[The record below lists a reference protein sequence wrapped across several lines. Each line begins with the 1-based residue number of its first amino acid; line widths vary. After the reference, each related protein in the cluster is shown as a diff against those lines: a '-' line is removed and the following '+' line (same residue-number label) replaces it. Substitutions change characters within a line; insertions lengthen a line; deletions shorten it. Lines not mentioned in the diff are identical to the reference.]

1 MNWQGSEIQKFHS
14 FDLCFTHGLKEN
26 KMKSSF
32 RTFSLIV
39 IVAMLLAAC
48 SPAAATQAPA
58 PTQPPAATQP
68 LAATEPPAATQPP
81 EATAAPTEAP
91 TATSA
96 PTAAPVTMTYLVDD
110 SQNSQDTTKALVAAY
125 EALHP
130 NVTIN
135 IESRPG
141 GTDGDNIVKTR
152 LSTGDMD
159 DLFFY
164 NSGSLLQ
171 ALHPTDTLV
180 DISKEPFMA
189 NVVESFLPTV
199 SQGGQVFGVPTGT
212 ALGGG
217 ILYNKKVFS
226 QLGLSVPKT
235 WADFEANNDK
245 IKAAGIAP
253 VIATYG
259 ANSTWTSQLFVLADY
274 FNVAQAVP
282 TFAADYTANKAKY
295 ATTPAAMAGF
305 TYLQEGLQKGWY
317 QKDYATTTFEQGL
330 KLLADGK
337 GAQYPML
344 SFALSTIAANSPTE
358 VNDIGFFAQPGT
370 DATKNGATIWMP
382 AGTYIPKTSK
392 NIDAAKAFLAFI
404 ASKEG
409 VDAINAK
416 VPPQGP
422 YLIKGT
428 SLPDSVLPGVKDIAA
443 YIDAGNTEPALEF
456 LSPVK
461 GPNLEQICIAVG
473 TGQMTPAAA
482 ATAYDLDVQ
491 KQAKQLN
498 LPGW

>member
-1 MNWQGSEIQKFHS
+1 MSKIRNLGY
-14 FDLCFTHGLKEN
+14 L
-26 KMKSSF
+26 
-32 RTFSLIV
+32 V
-39 IVAMLLAAC
+39 LLAALVLAAC
-48 SPAAATQAPA
+48 APAATTAAPTSAPA
-58 PTQPPAATQP
+58 ATNPPAATNAP
-68 LAATEPPAATQPP
+68 
-81 EATAAPTEAP
+81 ATAAATTAP
-91 TATSA
+91 TATTAATSA
-96 PTAAPVTMTYLVDD
+96 SASGNTAPVTLTYLVDD

-135 IESRPG
+135 IENRPQ
-141 GTDGDNIVKTR
+141 GTDGDNVVKTR
-152 LSTGDMD
+152 LATGTMD

-171 ALHPTDTLV
+171 ALQPADTLV
-180 DISKEPFMA
+180 DLSKQPFIA
-189 NVVESFLPTV
+189 NIIESFLPTV
-199 SQGGQVFGVPTGT
+199 SQNGQVFGVPTGM

-217 ILYNKKVFS
+217 ILYNKKVFA

-259 ANSTWTSQLFVLADY
+259 ANSTWTSQLFVLADFY
-274 FNVAQAVP
+274 NVAQADP
-282 TFAADYTANKAKY
+282 NFATDYTANKAKY

-305 TYLQEGLQKGWY
+305 TYLQEGFKKGWY

-344 SFALSTIAANSPTE
+344 SFALSTIATDSPTE
-358 VNDIGFFAQPGT
+358 VNDIGFYAQPGT
-370 DATKNGATIWMP
+370 DAAKNGATIWMP

-392 NIDAAKAFLAFI
+392 NIPEAEDFLAFI
-404 ASKEG
+404 ASKAG

-422 YLIKGT
+422 YLVKGT
-428 SLPDSVLPGVKDIAA
+428 SLPDNVLPGVKDIAA
-443 YIDAGNTEPALEF
+443 YIDSGNSEPALEF

-473 TGQMTPAAA
+473 TGQMDA
-482 ATAYDLDVQ
+482 ATAAANYDKDVE
-491 KQAKQLN
+491 KEAKQLN